1 MSSKQNQRILP
12 GAILAALFFLFACL
26 PSVLAGEEPLKGRLI
41 ILTSF
46 PDALFEPYKRAFQAK
61 HPELTLHFLNK
72 KTSAAISYIQD
83 KSSQQVD
90 LVWASAPDAFEM
102 LKQSGHLRKGEEVSK
117 GEKAGTPLVNRVA
130 GYPLD
135 DPDGY
140 YTGFAVSGYG
150 VMWNTEYLKR
160 YSLPEPKNWDDL
172 ANPAYAGHLAIT
184 APSRSGTT
192 HLIVEI
198 ILQSKGWRDGWKL
211 LLKMS
216 GNLATVTARS
226 FGVRDGIRAGRFGT
240 GPVIDFFGF
249 SSIAT
254 GKPIGFAYPTET
266 VLLPANVAIVQGARN
281 LPAAAAFIR
290 FLTSA
295 EGQRI
300 LFKPQISRLP
310 VRPDVY
316 KVAPDNFPNPFDG
329 SIRTRG
335 LIFDSNLS
343 RRRYHLVNALFD
355 ILITHRLTAAKAAW
369 HSLREA
375 DAALA
380 SYPDPV
386 LQARISKAREL
397 LTQVP
402 VSRKS
407 SRQASLIGQFSR
419 KKPGF
424 ALSERQTALEAEWG
438 AGAKSRYAE
447 ARRIANEILSALA
460 ARQAMSRTQ

>member
-1 MSSKQNQRILP
+1 MSLALQLRIFSRAFP
-12 GAILAALFFLFACL
+12 AAILVLFA
-26 PSVLAGEEPLKGRLI
+26 VLMSAAAAETPLKGRLI

-46 PDALFEPYKRAFQAK
+46 PDALFDPYRRAFQAK
-61 HPELTLHFLNK
+61 HPDLTIHILNK

-83 KSSQQVD
+83 KSSTQVD

-102 LKQSGHLRKGEEVSK
+102 LKQSGHLRKREGAGEGPVK
-117 GEKAGTPLVNRVA
+117 RVA

-150 VMWNTEYLKR
+150 VMWNTEYLAR
-160 YSLPEPKNWDDL
+160 YNLKAPANWDDL
-172 ANPAYAGHLAIT
+172 ARADYAGHLAIT

-198 ILQSKGWRDGWKL
+198 ILQSKGWREGWNL
-211 LLKMS
+211 LLRMS

-226 FGVRDGIRAGRFGT
+226 FGVRDGIRVGRFGT

-249 SSIAT
+249 SSMAT
-254 GKPIGFAYPTET
+254 GKPVGFAYPAET
-266 VLLPANVAIVQGARN
+266 VLLPANVAIVEGAQN

-290 FLTSA
+290 FLKSA

-300 LFKPQISRLP
+300 LFKPEISRLP

-316 KVAPDNFPNPFDG
+316 RDAPAAIPNPFNG
-329 SIRTRG
+329 SIRTKG

-343 RRRYHLVNALFD
+343 RQRYHLVNVLFD
-355 ILITHRLTAAKAAW
+355 VLITHRLTAAKAAW
-369 HSLREA
+369 TSLHEA
-375 DAALA
+375 EAVLA
-380 SYPDPV
+380 GLPDPE
-386 LQARISKAREL
+386 LRARIAEARDL

-402 VSRKS
+402 VSKEE
-407 SRQASLIGQFSR
+407 SRQASFTRQFSR

-424 ALSERQTALEAEWG
+424 AVSQRQAALEAGWV
-438 AGAKSRYAE
+438 ASAKSRYAE
-447 ARRIANEILSALA
+447 ARRISDEVRSALA
-460 ARQAMSRTQ
+460 ARSLMSQTQ

>member
-1 MSSKQNQRILP
+1 MV
-12 GAILAALFFLFACL
+12 FLFASL
-26 PSVLAGEEPLKGRLI
+26 SLAAATEQPLKGRLI

-61 HPELTLHFLNK
+61 HPSLTIHVLNK

-83 KSSQQVD
+83 KSSQQAD

-102 LKQSGHLRKGEEVSK
+102 LKQSGHLRKLEQS
-117 GEKAGTPLVNRVA
+117 GTSAINRVA

-150 VMWNTEYLKR
+150 VMWNTEYLAR
-160 YSLPEPKNWDDL
+160 YKLKTPENWDDL
-172 ANPAYAGHLAIT
+172 ANPSYAGHLVIT

-198 ILQSKGWRDGWKL
+198 ILQSKGWSDGWNL

-249 SSIAT
+249 SSMAT
-254 GKPIGFAYPTET
+254 GKSTGFTYPAET

-281 LPAAAAFIR
+281 LPAASAFIR

-300 LFKPQISRLP
+300 LFKPEISRLP

-316 KVAPDNFPNPFDG
+316 KGAPDNFPNPFDG
-329 SIRTRG
+329 SIKTKG

-343 RRRYHLVNALFD
+343 RQRYHLVNALFD

-369 HSLREA
+369 NSLRDAEAKLARLPDPLLMARLREA
-375 DAALA
+375 RD
-380 SYPDPV
+380 
-386 LQARISKAREL
+386 L
-397 LTQVP
+397 LTHVP
-402 VSRKS
+402 VSGAR
-407 SRQASLIGQFSR
+407 SRQSSLTGQFSR

-424 ALSERQTALEAEWG
+424 ALSERQAALEEEWI
-438 AGAKSRYAE
+438 ADAKSRYAE
-447 ARRIANEILSALA
+447 ARRIADEVRNALA
-460 ARQAMSRTQ
+460 VRHPETRTQ

>member
-1 MSSKQNQRILP
+1 
-12 GAILAALFFLFACL
+12 
-26 PSVLAGEEPLKGRLI
+26 
-41 ILTSF
+41 
-46 PDALFEPYKRAFQAK
+46 
-61 HPELTLHFLNK
+61 
-72 KTSAAISYIQD
+72 
-83 KSSQQVD
+83 
-90 LVWASAPDAFEM
+90 
-102 LKQSGHLRKGEEVSK
+102 LRKFEETK
-117 GEKAGTPLVNRVA
+117 KAAVNRVA

-150 VMWNTEYLKR
+150 VMWNTEYLAR
-160 YSLPEPKNWDDL
+160 YNLKAPEKWDDL
-172 ANPAYAGHLAIT
+172 AKPAYAGHLAIT

-198 ILQSKGWRDGWKL
+198 ILQSKGWKEGWNL

-254 GKPIGFAYPTET
+254 GKPIGFAYPAET
-266 VLLPANVAIVQGARN
+266 VLLPANIAVVQGARN

-290 FLTSA
+290 FLISA
-295 EGQRI
+295 EGQRM
-300 LFKPQISRLP
+300 LFKPEISRLP

-316 KVAPDNFPNPFDG
+316 EGAPENIPNPFDG
-329 SIRTRG
+329 SIRTKG

-343 RRRYHLVNALFD
+343 RQRYHLVNTLFD

-369 HSLREA
+369 HSLRKA
-375 DAALA
+375 DAMFTSL
-380 SYPDPV
+380 PDPV
-386 LQARISKAREL
+386 LLARLDKAREL

-402 VSRKS
+402 VSSERSQQTSINGK
-407 SRQASLIGQFSR
+407 FSR

-424 ALSERQTALEAEWG
+424 AVSDYQAALEAKWIG
-438 AGAKSRYAE
+438 DAKSRYVE
-447 ARRIANEILSALA
+447 ARRIADDVRSVLA
-460 ARQAMSRTQ
+460 ERQRESQTQ

>member
-1 MSSKQNQRILP
+1 MSMKPNMSIAP
-12 GAILAALFFLFACL
+12 GAVLAAIIFVFASL
-26 PSVLAGEEPLKGRLI
+26 SSAFANNEPLKGRLI

-61 HPELTLHFLNK
+61 HPNLTIHVLNK

-83 KSSQQVD
+83 KSSQQAD

-102 LKQSGHLRKGEEVSK
+102 LKQSGHLRKLTG
-117 GEKAGTPLVNRVA
+117 AGQPAAKRVA

-140 YTGFAVSGYG
+140 YKGFAVSGYG
-150 VMWNTEYLKR
+150 IMWNTEYLAR
-160 YSLPEPKNWDDL
+160 YNLKTPVTWDDL
-172 ANPAYAGHLAIT
+172 ANREYAGHLAIT

-198 ILQSKGWRDGWKL
+198 ILQSKGWQDGWTL
-211 LLKMS
+211 LLNMS

-254 GKPIGFAYPTET
+254 GKPIGFAYPAET
-266 VLLPANVAIVQGARN
+266 VLLPANVAIVQDARN

-290 FLTSA
+290 FLTSV

-300 LFKPQISRLP
+300 LFKPEISRLP

-316 KVAPDNFPNPFDG
+316 KEAPDNFPNPFDG
-329 SIRTRG
+329 SIKTKG

-343 RRRYHLVNALFD
+343 RQRYHLVNTLFD

-369 HSLREA
+369 QSLRVAEA
-375 DAALA
+375 KLA
-380 SYPDPV
+380 SLPDPE
-386 LQARISKAREL
+386 LQTRLAKAREL
-397 LTQVP
+397 LTHVP
-402 VSRKS
+402 VSS
-407 SRQASLIGQFSR
+407 ALSRQASLTGKFSR

-424 ALSERQTALEAEWG
+424 ALSERQTALETQWISDAQ
-438 AGAKSRYAE
+438 SRYAE
-447 ARRIANEILSALA
+447 ARRIADDISSALA
-460 ARQAMSRTQ
+460 SRHAETRLQ